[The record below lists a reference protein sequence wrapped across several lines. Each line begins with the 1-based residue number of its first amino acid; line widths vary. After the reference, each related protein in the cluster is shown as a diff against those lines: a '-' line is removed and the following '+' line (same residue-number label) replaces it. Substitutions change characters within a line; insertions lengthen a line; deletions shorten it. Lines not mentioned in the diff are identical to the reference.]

1 MCYYFA
7 NNSLSSRVTWRAA
20 RQACQSVRGG
30 DLVSIHSAA
39 ENNFIKS
46 KIARYVLKTFHV
58 SFECCT
64 LVNVPSQRPIHEDT
78 EH

>member
-7 NNSLSSRVTWRAA
+7 NNSQSSKVTWRVA

-46 KIARYVLKTFHV
+46 KIRWYVIKTFHV
-58 SFECCT
+58 FVECCT
-64 LVNVPSQRPIHEDT
+64 LRNVPLQRPIHEDSA
-78 EH
+78 H